1 MILGEQGKERV
12 IMEGNGVEAA
22 APTGGIARRVDADK
36 RPPRDLTHLR
46 WLLRI
51 AGIVCTGGGAAAVI
65 AAEIA
70 LSRPA
75 FYVLT
80 GAVFL
85 ALFVLTTI
93 LAGLS
98 RKAHVDV
105 ERRYRARL
113 FIRNL
118 ELQDMAM
125 RDDLTQLFNRRYFFE
140 RLRREVDRARSL
152 QSPLSILILD
162 VDQLKSVNDTYGHK
176 AGDVALANLAK
187 LVIRCVRT
195 SDIPARLGGDEY
207 GVIMPETD
215 KDGAFSVAKR
225 LQRALEV
232 TPMYEENSA
241 SLRLSV
247 SLGVSGFP
255 WGGDSVDEVVQWA
268 DTHMYAAKTSKKGDA
283 DHLPTAP
290 AEPSHQRG

>member
-1 MILGEQGKERV
+1 
-12 IMEGNGVEAA
+12 MEGNGEAA
-22 APTGGIARRVDADK
+22 AAPAGTIARRVDAEK

-51 AGIVCTGGGAAAVI
+51 AGVVCSGGGAAAVI
-65 AAEIA
+65 AADIA

-75 FYVLT
+75 FYFLT

-85 ALFVLTTI
+85 ALFVLTTM
-93 LAGLS
+93 LASLS
-98 RKAHVDV
+98 RTAHVEV

-162 VDQLKSVNDTYGHK
+162 VDHLKNVNDTYGHK
-176 AGDVALANLAK
+176 AGDVALASLAK
-187 LVIRCVRT
+187 LVVKCVRT

-215 KDGAFSVAKR
+215 KDGAFSVANR

-232 TPMYEENSA
+232 TPMYEENGA

-255 WGGDSVDEVVQWA
+255 WGGDDVDEVVQWA
-268 DTHMYAAKTSKKGDA
+268 DTHMYAAKTSKKKDA
-283 DHLPTAP
+283 DHV
-290 AEPSHQRG
+290 PSASGERSRKKD

>member
-1 MILGEQGKERV
+1 MEDNGGK
-12 IMEGNGVEAA
+12 A
-22 APTGGIARRVDADK
+22 APAPADGGSIARRVDAEK
-36 RPPRDLTHLR
+36 RPPSDLTHLR

-51 AGIVCTGGGAAAVI
+51 AGVVCSGGGAAAVI
-65 AAEIA
+65 AGDIA
-70 LSRPA
+70 LTRLT
-75 FYVLT
+75 FYILT

-152 QSPLSILILD
+152 QSPLAILILD
-162 VDQLKSVNDTYGHK
+162 VDHLKSVNDTYGHK

-187 LVIRCVRT
+187 LVIKCVRT
-195 SDIPARLGGDEY
+195 TDLPARLGGDEF

-232 TPMYEENSA
+232 TPMYEENGA
-241 SLRLSV
+241 SLRLSI

-268 DTHMYAAKTSKKGDA
+268 DTHMYAAKTSKKRDA
-283 DHLPTAP
+283 NHV
-290 AEPSHQRG
+290 PSASGERSRKRV

>member
-1 MILGEQGKERV
+1 MV
-12 IMEGNGVEAA
+12 GNGGEAA
-22 APTGGIARRVDADK
+22 PPPTGGIARRVDGEK
-36 RPPRDLTHLR
+36 RPPQDLGHLR

-51 AGIVCTGGGAAAVI
+51 AGAVCSGGGAAAVI
-65 AAEIA
+65 AADIA
-70 LSRPA
+70 LNRPL

-80 GAVFL
+80 GVVFL
-85 ALFVLTTI
+85 ALFLLTTT
-93 LAGLS
+93 LASLS

-113 FIRNL
+113 FTRNP

-152 QSPLSILILD
+152 QSPLAILILD

-195 SDIPARLGGDEY
+195 TDIPARLGGDEF

-215 KDGAFSVAKR
+215 KDGAFSVANR

-232 TPMYEENSA
+232 TPMYEENGA
-241 SLRLSV
+241 SLRLNV

-255 WGGDSVDEVVQWA
+255 WGGDNVDEVVQWA
-268 DTHMYAAKTSKKGDA
+268 DTHMYAAKTSKKKDA
-283 DHLPTAP
+283 NHVPSAP
-290 AEPSHQRG
+290 GERSRKRG

>member
-1 MILGEQGKERV
+1 
-12 IMEGNGVEAA
+12 MEGNAVEAA
-22 APTGGIARRVDADK
+22 AAPASIGRRVDTEK
-36 RPPRDLTHLR
+36 RPPPDLTHLR

-51 AGIVCTGGGAAAVI
+51 AGVVCSGGGATAVI
-65 AAEIA
+65 GADIG

-75 FYVLT
+75 FYIVT
-80 GAVFL
+80 ATVFL
-85 ALFVLTTI
+85 ALFLLTTS
-93 LAGLS
+93 LASLS
-98 RKAHVDV
+98 RRAHVDV

-140 RLRREVDRARSL
+140 RLRREMDRARSL
-152 QSPLSILILD
+152 QSPLAILILD

-232 TPMYEENSA
+232 TPMYEENGA
-241 SLRLSV
+241 SLSLSV

-255 WGGDSVDEVVQWA
+255 WGGDNVDEVVQWA
-268 DTHMYAAKTSKKGDA
+268 DTHMYAAKTSKKKDA
-283 DHLPTAP
+283 NHV
-290 AEPSHQRG
+290 PSASGERSRKRG

>member
-1 MILGEQGKERV
+1 MVNNGGES
-12 IMEGNGVEAA
+12 
-22 APTGGIARRVDADK
+22 APADGSITRRVHVEK
-36 RPPRDLTHLR
+36 RPLPDLTHLR
-46 WLLRI
+46 WLLVI
-51 AGIVCTGGGAAAVI
+51 AGAICSGGGAAAVV
-65 AAEIA
+65 AADIA
-70 LSRPA
+70 LNRAA

-93 LAGLS
+93 LSSLS
-98 RKAHVDV
+98 RRAHVDV

-162 VDQLKSVNDTYGHK
+162 VDKLKRVNDAYGHQ
-176 AGDVALANLAK
+176 AGDAALANLAK
-187 LVIRCVRT
+187 LVIKCLRT
-195 SDIPARLGGDEY
+195 TDIPARLGGDEF

-215 KDGAFSVAKR
+215 KDGAFSVANR

-232 TPMYEENSA
+232 TPMYEENGA
-241 SLRLSV
+241 SLRLNI

-255 WGGDSVDEVVQWA
+255 WGGDNVDEVVQWA
-268 DTHMYAAKTSKKGDA
+268 DTHMYAAKTSKKKDA
-283 DHLPTAP
+283 NHV
-290 AEPSHQRG
+290 PSASGERSRKKG

>member
-1 MILGEQGKERV
+1 
-12 IMEGNGVEAA
+12 MEGNGEQAA
-22 APTGGIARRVDADK
+22 APAGTIARRVDAEK

-46 WLLRI
+46 WLLRV
-51 AGIVCTGGGAAAVI
+51 AGVVCSGGGAAAVV
-65 AAEIA
+65 AGDIA

-75 FYVLT
+75 FYFLT

-85 ALFVLTTI
+85 ALFVLTTL
-93 LAGLS
+93 LASLS
-98 RKAHVDV
+98 RRAHVDV

-162 VDQLKSVNDTYGHK
+162 VDHLKDVNDTYGHK
-176 AGDVALANLAK
+176 AGDVALASLAK

-232 TPMYEENSA
+232 TPMYEENGA

-255 WGGDSVDEVVQWA
+255 WGGDNVDEVVQWA
-268 DTHMYAAKTSKKGDA
+268 DTHMYAAKTSKKKDA
-283 DHLPTAP
+283 NHV
-290 AEPSHQRG
+290 PSASGERSRKKD

>member
-1 MILGEQGKERV
+1 MGR
-12 IMEGNGVEAA
+12 
-22 APTGGIARRVDADK
+22 
-36 RPPRDLTHLR
+36 LR

-51 AGIVCTGGGAAAVI
+51 AGVTCAVGGAAAVI
-65 AAEIA
+65 GADIA
-70 LSRPA
+70 LGR
-75 FYVLT
+75 VLFCIVAA
-80 GAVFL
+80 AVFL
-85 ALFVLTTI
+85 ALFLLSTA

-152 QSPLSILILD
+152 QSPLAILILD
-162 VDQLKSVNDTYGHK
+162 VDQLKGVNDTYGHK
-176 AGDVALANLAK
+176 AGDIALANLAK
-187 LVIRCVRT
+187 LVVRCVRT
-195 SDIPARLGGDEY
+195 TDIPARLGGDEF

-232 TPMYEENSA
+232 TPMYEENGA
-241 SLRLSV
+241 SLRLNI

-255 WGGDSVDEVVQWA
+255 WGGDNVDEVVQWA
-268 DTHMYAAKTSKKGDA
+268 DTHMYAAKTSKKKDTN
-283 DHLPTAP
+283 HVPSAP
-290 AEPSHQRG
+290 AEHSRKRG

>member
-1 MILGEQGKERV
+1 MASNGE
-12 IMEGNGVEAA
+12 EAA
-22 APTGGIARRVDADK
+22 AESTGRIGRRVDGER
-36 RPPRDLTHLR
+36 RPPPDLGRLR

-51 AGIVCTGGGAAAVI
+51 GAGACALGGAAAVI
-65 AAEIA
+65 AASIY
-70 LSRPA
+70 LG
-75 FYVLT
+75 
-80 GAVFL
+80 GAVFYIATVAAFVVL
-85 ALFVLTTI
+85 LFLTTT
-93 LAGLS
+93 LAGVS
-98 RKAHVDV
+98 RKAHVEV

-152 QSPLSILILD
+152 QSPLAILVLD
-162 VDQLKSVNDTYGHK
+162 VDKLKGINDTYGHK
-176 AGDVALANLAK
+176 AGDIALANLAR
-187 LVIRCVRT
+187 LVLKCVRT
-195 SDIPARLGGDEY
+195 SDIPARLGGDEF

-232 TPMYEENSA
+232 TPMYEDNGA
-241 SLRLSV
+241 SLRLNI

-255 WGGDSVDEVVQWA
+255 WGGDNVDEVVQWA
-268 DTHMYAAKTSKKGDA
+268 DTHMYAAKTSKKKDA
-283 DHLPTAP
+283 DHVPSAS
-290 AEPSHQRG
+290 AERPRKRG

>member
-1 MILGEQGKERV
+1 
-12 IMEGNGVEAA
+12 MEGNGGEAA
-22 APTGGIARRVDADK
+22 PAPAAGNSIARRVDGEK

-46 WLLRI
+46 WVLRI
-51 AGIVCTGGGAAAVI
+51 AGAVCSGGGAAAVV
-65 AAEIA
+65 AGDIA
-70 LSRPA
+70 LSRPV
-75 FYVLT
+75 FYLLT
-80 GAVFL
+80 GVVFL
-85 ALFVLTTI
+85 NLFVLTTI
-93 LAGLS
+93 LASLS

-140 RLRREVDRARSL
+140 RLRREMDRARSL
-152 QSPLSILILD
+152 QSPLAILILD

-187 LVIRCVRT
+187 LVVKCVRT

-232 TPMYEENSA
+232 TPMYEENGV
-241 SLRLSV
+241 SLQLNI

-255 WGGDSVDEVVQWA
+255 WGGDNVDEVVQWA
-268 DTHMYAAKTSKKGDA
+268 DTHMYAAKTSKKRDA
-283 DHLPTAP
+283 NHV
-290 AEPSHQRG
+290 PSASGERSRKRG

>member
-1 MILGEQGKERV
+1 MACNGE
-12 IMEGNGVEAA
+12 EAA
-22 APTGGIARRVDADK
+22 PLPTGHIGRRVDGDQ
-36 RPPRDLTHLR
+36 RLPSDLRRLR

-51 AGIVCTGGGAAAVI
+51 IGLICSVGGAAAVI
-65 AAEIA
+65 GAGIA
-70 LSRPA
+70 LDRILFCIVA
-75 FYVLT
+75 A
-80 GAVFL
+80 AVFL
-85 ALFVLTTI
+85 ALFLLNTVLAVI
-93 LAGLS
+93 S

-140 RLRREVDRARSL
+140 RLRRELDRARSL
-152 QSPLSILILD
+152 QSPLAILIFD
-162 VDQLKSVNDTYGHK
+162 VDHLKAINDTYGHK
-176 AGDVALANLAK
+176 VGDVALTNLAK
-187 LVIRCVRT
+187 LAVGCVRT
-195 SDIPARLGGDEY
+195 TDIPARLGGDEF

-215 KDGAFSVAKR
+215 KDGAFSLAKR

-232 TPMYEENSA
+232 TPVYEENGA
-241 SLRLSV
+241 SLTLNI

-255 WGGDSVDEVVQWA
+255 WGGDNVDEVVQWA

-283 DHLPTAP
+283 NHVPTAP
-290 AEPSHQRG
+290 AEHSHQRG